1 MNKVRTIAA
10 LAVTASLLSAWGT
23 ASAAPYNLFG
33 WFQRSTGGTLS
44 SIIFKA
50 GAAQGCPG
58 PGYQQPCYNPGNLWV
73 SGTTIVADVTAAGP
87 PAYDWNGSTLTQTG
101 LLWATSFIGSNP
113 NSTAVISDKVTNLVM
128 TPGTSTTTAAT
139 YECLEGNFLSLVGAN
154 GCLNVNLGGN
164 AILESSAVYN
174 VGGDASCV
182 NRTVNSVALGDDVS
196 TGNTRGLFNKVA
208 VGACDDTDGGFI
220 QYTIVK
226 DTGGVLIL
234 SATPASTIGKCI
246 LFGIAPLNACPI
258 DVTLASATYLV
269 FVAPGALDTDVDGVP
284 DAIDN
289 CTLVANANQLDTNG
303 DGYGNI
309 CDADLNNSG
318 TVTTAD
324 FGLLRSVLGQAWSR
338 VSNGPPPNTTVSA
351 ADMNGSGTVTT
362 ADFGLLRAR
371 LGTAPGPSGLN

>member
-1 MNKVRTIAA
+1 MTVNKVKSIAA
-10 LAVTASLLSAWGT
+10 LAVTTSLLSAWGT
-23 ASAAPYNLFG
+23 ASAAPYSLFG

-50 GAAQGCPG
+50 GAVQCPG
-58 PGYQQPCYNPGNLWV
+58 PIQQPCYNPANVWV

-87 PAYDWNGSTLTQTG
+87 ATYDWNGTTLTQTG

-113 NSTAVISDKVTNLVM
+113 NSTAVISDKVTNLTM

-139 YECLEGNFLSLVGAN
+139 YQCLEGNFLVNVGAN
-154 GCLNVNLGGN
+154 GCLNVNLGAN
-164 AILESSAVYN
+164 AVLDSTVVYN

-182 NRTVNSVALGDDVS
+182 NRSVNSVALGDDLS
-196 TGNTRGLFNKVA
+196 TGNTRGLSNKLA
-208 VGACDDTDGGFI
+208 VGSCDDTDGGFV
-220 QYTIVK
+220 QYTVVK

-234 SATPASTIGKCI
+234 SATPASGIGNCI

-258 DVTLASATYLV
+258 DVTLASASYLV
-269 FVAPGALDTDVDGVP
+269 FVAPGALDTDTDGVA

-289 CTLVANANQLDTNG
+289 CTLVSNANQLDTNG

-371 LGTAPGPSGLN
+371 LGTAPGPSGLH

>member
-1 MNKVRTIAA
+1 VNKGKTIAA
-10 LAVTASLLSAWGT
+10 LAVAASLLSAWGT
-23 ASAAPYNLFG
+23 ASAPPYNLFG

-44 SIIFKA
+44 SIVFKA

-58 PGYQQPCYNPGNLWV
+58 PVYQQPCYNPGNAWV
-73 SGTTIVADVTAAGP
+73 SGTTIVVDVTAAGP
-87 PAYDWNGSTLTQTG
+87 PAFDWNGTTLTQTG
-101 LLWATSFIGSNP
+101 LLWATSFLGSNP
-113 NSTAVISDKVTNLVM
+113 NSTAVISDKITNFSI
-128 TPGTSTTTAAT
+128 TPSTSITTAAT
-139 YECLEGNFLSLVGAN
+139 YQCIEGNFLFNVGAN
-154 GCLNVNLGGN
+154 GCLNVDLGAN
-164 AILESSAVYN
+164 VALETTAVYN

-182 NRTVNSVALGDDVS
+182 DRTVGGDDQD
-196 TGNTRGLFNKVA
+196 TGNTRGVYNKVA
-208 VGACDDTDGGFI
+208 GGGCDATDGGFI

-234 SATPASTIGKCI
+234 SATPASGIGKCI

-269 FVAPGALDTDVDGVP
+269 FVAPGALDTDTDGVP

-338 VSNGPPPNTTVSA
+338 SPPTAPPPNSTISA

>member
-1 MNKVRTIAA
+1 MTVNKVKTIAA

-44 SIIFKA
+44 SIAFKA

-58 PGYQQPCYNPGNLWV
+58 PSYQQPCYNPANVWV

-87 PAYDWNGSTLTQTG
+87 AAYDWNGTTLTQTG
-101 LLWATSFIGSNP
+101 LLWATSFLNSNP
-113 NSTAVISDKVTNLVM
+113 NSTAVISDKVTNVVVNS
-128 TPGTSTTTAAT
+128 GASTTTAAT
-139 YECLEGNFLSLVGAN
+139 YECLEGNFLVNVGAN
-154 GCLNVNLGGN
+154 GCLNINLGTN
-164 AILESSAVYN
+164 VVLESTVAYN
-174 VGGDASCV
+174 VGADAGCV
-182 NRTVNSVALGDDVS
+182 NRVVGGDDLS
-196 TGNTRGLFNKVA
+196 TGNTRGVA
-208 VGACDDTDGGFI
+208 NRLVGGGCDATDGGFV
-220 QYTIVK
+220 QYVVAK

-234 SATPASTIGKCI
+234 SATPASGIGNCI

-258 DVTLASATYLV
+258 DVALASASYLV
-269 FVAPGALDTDVDGVP
+269 FVAPGATDTDADGVA

-289 CTLVANANQLDTNG
+289 CTLVSNANQLDTNG

-324 FGLLRSVLGQAWSR
+324 FGLLRSVLGQAWTR

-371 LGTAPGPSGLN
+371 LGTAPGPSGLH